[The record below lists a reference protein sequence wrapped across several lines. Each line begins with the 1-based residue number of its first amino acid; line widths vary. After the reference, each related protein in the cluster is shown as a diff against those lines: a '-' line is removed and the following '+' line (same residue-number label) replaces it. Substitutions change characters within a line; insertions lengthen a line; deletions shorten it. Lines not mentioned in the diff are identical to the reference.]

1 MGERSMVGSTGSS
14 GSTGRNGFAD
24 RAGVNTTERQHQVK
38 DILGRINAAGLESLR
53 LSFADQHGVL
63 RGKTLVVSEAES
75 AMANGCTMTS
85 SLLAK
90 DTSHK
95 TVFAM
100 WEKGG
105 GLGLSQME
113 GAGDFI
119 MLPDPTTFQIL
130 PWATKTCWMLCD
142 IYFCDGSPV
151 PFSTRQLLRD
161 ASDELAARNMQLVCG
176 LEVEFHVFKLDDAK
190 LSPADAGGIGRPA
203 TPHEVSLLAHG
214 YQYLTE
220 QRADE
225 IEPVAEMLR
234 QTCAALNLPLRS
246 METEF
251 GPSQFEFTFQ
261 PTDALTAADNMMLFR
276 SAVKQVC
283 QRNGLHATFMSKPQV
298 ENTFASGWHLHQSLV
313 DTRSGENLFAPDN
326 TGQALSQTGLHFVG
340 GLLKHARD
348 GVIFACPTIN
358 AYKRFEPFTLAPD
371 RIVWARDNK
380 GAMLRVISDKDDPA
394 SRIEN
399 RVGEPVA
406 NPYLYLMSQIWSGI
420 DGIDKKLD
428 PGLPVETPYKCQ
440 AERLPTDL
448 MKAADNLRNSQ
459 LFRNRLG
466 DLFVDYYLTIK
477 KAEFD
482 RFMHT
487 VTDWEQREYFEIF

>member
-1 MGERSMVGSTGSS
+1 MVGSTGKA
-14 GSTGRNGFAD
+14 GFAD
-24 RAGVNTTERQHQVK
+24 KIGANTPERQTLVDDVMKQIK
-38 DILGRINAAGLESLR
+38 AAGLESLR
-53 LSFADQHGVL
+53 LSFADQHGIL
-63 RGKTLVVSEAES
+63 RGKTLVISETPS
-75 AMANGCTMTS
+75 AMQNGCTMTS

-119 MLPDPTTFQIL
+119 MLPDPATFRVL
-130 PWATKTCWMLCD
+130 PWATKTGWMLCD

-151 PFSTRQLLRD
+151 PFSSRQLLRN
-161 ASDELAARNMQLVCG
+161 ATDELAKRNMQLICG
-176 LEVEFHVFKLDDAK
+176 LEVEFHVFKLDDPK
-190 LSPADAGGIGRPA
+190 LSPADAGAIGLPA
-203 TPHEVSLLAHG
+203 TAHDVSLLAHG

-225 IEPVAEMLR
+225 IEPVSEMLR

-261 PTDALTAADNMMLFR
+261 PTDALTAADNMILFR

-283 QRNGLHATFMSKPQV
+283 HRNGLHATFMSKPQV

-313 DTRSGENLFAPDN
+313 DTRSGKNLFMPTRADE
-326 TGQALSQTGLHFVG
+326 TLSQTGLHYVG
-340 GLLKHARD
+340 GLLEHASD
-348 GVIFACPTIN
+348 SVIFACPTVN
-358 AYKRFEPFTLAPD
+358 AYKRFLPYTLAPD
-371 RIVWARDNK
+371 RIVWGRDNK
-380 GAMLRVISDKDDPA
+380 GAMLRIISGMDDPA

-399 RVGEPVA
+399 RVGEPAA
-406 NPYLYLMSQIWSGI
+406 NPYLYFMSQIWSGL
-420 DGIDKKLD
+420 DGIDKQLE
-428 PGLPVETPYKCQ
+428 PGAPVETPYDCQ
-440 AERLPTDL
+440 AERLP
-448 MKAADNLRNSQ
+448 ANLITACENLNTSK
-459 LFRNRLG
+459 LFRKYLG
-466 DLFVDYYLTIK
+466 DQFVDYYLTIK
-477 KAEFD
+477 KAEVD
-482 RFMHT
+482 RFMQT